1 MKVSGE
7 DDATYSFKI
16 TPEMAPNF
24 YVHVTLIQPHERG
37 DNDLPIRLYG
47 VRPILVNDKASHLEP
62 VINMPDVLRP
72 EEEFT
77 VKVKEKNGKPMT
89 YTLAV
94 VDEGLLD
101 ITGYKTPDPW
111 NAMYA
116 REALGVST
124 WDLYDDVI
132 GAYSGRFSPMF
143 SIGGDESMIVGAK
156 KDNRFNAVVRYI
168 GPFSLQSGT
177 ATHKIKLPMYV
188 GSVKVMLVAGR
199 SGAYG
204 NAEKTVTVRSP
215 LMVLPT
221 LPRVLGTGEK
231 VSMPVN
237 VFALENE
244 VKDAEVTVTVDGPL
258 RINGDSRA
266 VVTFSEPG
274 DKLVRFNL
282 EATGTGVATVNIT
295 AASKGHKAKD
305 RITIQ
310 VRTPNPP
317 IVSVERAVIPKDGT
331 KHFGFKPFTSGDEQW
346 ATLEFTGFPAVDCG
360 GIFTFLKGYDY
371 SCSEQIASRGI
382 SLLAIKDMLPEDK
395 RQEIDKMI
403 PELLQSLYQRQLGG
417 GGFTYWPGGTDANG
431 WVSSMAGQFMIAA
444 LENGFSVSKGV
455 LASWSRFQKKNVQD
469 YRNTTNTALGDLE
482 QAYRLYTLALN
493 GEAESGAMNRLK
505 ESESLSTQAAWML
518 ASTYAITGKKTVA
531 KEIIEGL
538 RTDFSEYAQANSTFG
553 SPVRDKAIAIE
564 SMVLTDAIP
573 EAMDVAQE
581 VADAISGGWYSTQE
595 LAFTTNALKKL
606 AAKVGSDNIAAE
618 VRQGDKTASV
628 KSAKSIGM
636 ATVDTECGS
645 IDITNKMNGLLYAT
659 LVTSVIPEP
668 GSRVEARSNGLSLS
682 VAYSS
687 LSGKTLT
694 PEKIQQGTDFNVTI
708 TVGNTSGAKDYT
720 NLALTEAIPSG
731 WEIIND
737 RLLGQG
743 ASKASFTYKD
753 IRDDRVIWFF
763 DLPKGSSKTF
773 RMKMHAS
780 YLGEFTLPAIKCEAM
795 YDPHI
800 VANTA
805 SGTAKVTE

>member
-1 MKVSGE
+1 
-7 DDATYSFKI
+7 
-16 TPEMAPNF
+16 
-24 YVHVTLIQPHERG
+24 
-37 DNDLPIRLYG
+37 
-47 VRPILVNDKASHLEP
+47 
-62 VINMPDVLRP
+62 
-72 EEEFT
+72 
-77 VKVKEKNGKPMT
+77 
-89 YTLAV
+89 
-94 VDEGLLD
+94 
-101 ITGYKTPDPW
+101 
-111 NAMYA
+111 
-116 REALGVST
+116 
-124 WDLYDDVI
+124 
-132 GAYSGRFSPMF
+132 
-143 SIGGDESMIVGAK
+143 
-156 KDNRFNAVVRYI
+156 
-168 GPFSLQSGT
+168 
-177 ATHKIKLPMYV
+177 
-188 GSVKVMLVAGR
+188 
-199 SGAYG
+199 
-204 NAEKTVTVRSP
+204 
-215 LMVLPT
+215 
-221 LPRVLGTGEK
+221 
-231 VSMPVN
+231 
-237 VFALENE
+237 
-244 VKDAEVTVTVDGPL
+244 
-258 RINGDSRA
+258 
-266 VVTFSEPG
+266 
-274 DKLVRFNL
+274 
-282 EATGTGVATVNIT
+282 
-295 AASKGHKAKD
+295 
-305 RITIQ
+305 
-310 VRTPNPP
+310 
-317 IVSVERAVIPKDGT
+317 
-331 KHFGFKPFTSGDEQW
+331 
-346 ATLEFTGFPAVDCG
+346 
-360 GIFTFLKGYDY
+360 
-371 SCSEQIASRGI
+371 
-382 SLLAIKDMLPEDK
+382 
-395 RQEIDKMI
+395 
-403 PELLQSLYQRQLGG
+403 
-417 GGFTYWPGGTDANG
+417 
-431 WVSSMAGQFMIAA
+431 MIAA

-469 YRNTTNTALGDLE
+469 YRNTTDTALGDLE

-645 IDITNKMNGLLYAT
+645 IDITNKRNGLLYAT

-668 GSRVEARSNGLSLS
+668 GSRVEARSNGLSLI

-800 VANTA
+800 VANTV